1 MKLLSV
7 LITLLIFSVIY
18 SHANPVTLTYSVEL
32 YDQFPGYNNN
42 FQTNVTGGR
51 VTGLVKSTLNSTTR
65 VPELVSKE
73 TGGLNN
79 AGHILNPS
87 LFPYF
92 FTPQL
97 NSSLPGENSPYSFE
111 LVFTYDKNRNTYVYN
126 NEEFFPIDVR
136 GFDFDQEK
144 RIFYNGT
151 IYHNYHFCM
160 KINSAFTYQG
170 SEYFNFQTDHEAWAF
185 INNKLVIDLGG
196 IHGPIAARINTK
208 NLGLTIG
215 RPYNLDLFFCNR
227 QTVGSKL
234 KIEINLTYLCP
245 FRDFCGVCLGD
256 GSSFFDQFQGN
267 NNNFQTYGAGGVTGL
282 IKSTVEFTSSYFQCY
297 ETQIPGDICDCGC
310 GCGIKENKC
319 KVSWC
324 TPEGICQNS

>member
-7 LITLLIFSVIY
+7 LITLLIFTVIY
-18 SHANPVTLTYSVEL
+18 SH
-32 YDQFPGYNNN
+32 GYNNN
-42 FQTNVTGGR
+42 FQTNVTGSR

-111 LVFTYDKNRNTYVYN
+111 LVSTYDKNRNTYVYN
-126 NEEFFPIDVR
+126 NEEFFPR
-136 GFDFDQEK
+136 
-144 RIFYNGT
+144 
-151 IYHNYHFCM
+151 
-160 KINSAFTYQG
+160 

-196 IHGPIAARINTK
+196 IHGPISARINTK

-215 RPYNLDLFFCNR
+215 RRYNLDLFFCNR

-256 GSSFFDQFQGN
+256 GSSCS
-267 NNNFQTYGAGGVTGL
+267 GVR
-282 IKSTVEFTSSYFQCY
+282 I
-297 ETQIPGDICDCGC
+297 
-310 GCGIKENKC
+310 
-319 KVSWC
+319 
-324 TPEGICQNS
+324 